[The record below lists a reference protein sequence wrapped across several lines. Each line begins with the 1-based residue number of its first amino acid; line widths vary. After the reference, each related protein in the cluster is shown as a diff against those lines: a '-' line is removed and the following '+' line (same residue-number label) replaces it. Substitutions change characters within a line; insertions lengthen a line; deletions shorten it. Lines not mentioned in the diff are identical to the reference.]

1 MTPGTQCTLTC
12 VPSRSTEPSAF
23 QGPSQPRAKN
33 LKPYNTLCVY
43 VHVRKT
49 VRPRLGTEMSGVGTM
64 TAFIPGKLLA
74 YSKNG
79 YVEQKQK
86 SRDTNKVLPLI
97 AFLSNAYV

>member
-1 MTPGTQCTLTC
+1 
-12 VPSRSTEPSAF
+12 
-23 QGPSQPRAKN
+23 
-33 LKPYNTLCVY
+33 
-43 VHVRKT
+43 
-49 VRPRLGTEMSGVGTM
+49 MSGVGTM